1 MSQWIDDY
9 YILFFLSISIC
20 NILTRSEWNGRL
32 LTATSSVK
40 NNAMLYQEIMY
51 FAVHYHKYRE
61 IQNWQEAVLSSSAA
75 WSGVLNM
82 FSWSTKGSHSNH
94 LSASSI
100 WWAGQSFKDQ
110 FLSIY

>member
-9 YILFFLSISIC
+9 YILFFLSINIC
-20 NILTRSEWNGRL
+20 NILTQSEWNGRL

-51 FAVHYHKYRE
+51 FAVHCHKYRE

-94 LSASSI
+94 LSASGI
-100 WWAGQSFKDQ
+100 WWAGQSFKD
-110 FLSIY
+110 